1 MIYIMRLYLSKKQC
15 LCSLVK
21 RFSAILDCLCK
32 DFSIPKFTFL
42 LVDQVSSRGRFKFKI
57 SGLPWKL
64 LLSTFSNLLHTW
76 VGPELKV
83 KPLELPI
90 FSLNDYMFLSN
101 AVLFLNEA
109 VHILHLLQ
117 HLIFVVLDYLRWYLV
132 VAVAVLRYTVAGDWY
147 LFGTVGETVLLCS
160 AICHGTDVAEMERC
174 KTVFCVVIGVV
185 LELEI
190 LCKIS
195 VLHF

>member
-15 LCSLVK
+15 LCSLEK
-21 RFSAILDCLCK
+21 RFFAILDCLCK

-64 LLSTFSNLLHTW
+64 LLSTFNNLLHTW

-101 AVLFLNEA
+101 AVLFLNET

-117 HLIFVVLDYLRWYLV
+117 HLIFVGYLI
-132 VAVAVLRYTVAGDWY
+132 TKMI
-147 LFGTVGETVLLCS
+147 FSCS
-160 AICHGTDVAEMERC
+160 CSCSSLHCGWRLIFIWCSWWDC
-174 KTVFCVVIGVV
+174 SSVFCNLSWCWCCRRGAKLYFVV
-185 LELEI
+185 
-190 LCKIS
+190 
-195 VLHF
+195 